1 MSEAMTGKTSTELRG
16 RRRHNRT
23 RLLSKIEAR
32 LVKDSSK
39 ATLAD
44 FIRLTQ
50 LEHELEDEERPKEIV
65 VRWVEPVEPRGS
77 ET

>member
-1 MSEAMTGKTSTELRG
+1 MGKATTGKTTTGLRG
-16 RRRHNRT
+16 RRRQNLT
-23 RLLSKIEAR
+23 RLLSTIEDR
-32 LVKDSSK
+32 LAKDSSK

-65 VRWVEPVEPRGS
+65 VRWVEPVEPQGS